1 MGKLVCRIF
10 IFTLFSFI
18 QFAFLIV
25 IMHFFCRLKI
35 QIKYSSLFASDKEII
50 FHLCCINVTIYT
62 KVFFIVPPY

>member
-1 MGKLVCRIF
+1 MGRLVCRIF

-35 QIKYSSLFASDKEII
+35 QIKYSSLFASDKKII
-50 FHLCCINVTIYT
+50 FHL
-62 KVFFIVPPY
+62 